1 MREMP
6 GGWSA
11 VVLDR
16 VAWMLAALY
25 AVDRVL
31 KLLAVEH
38 FFRRR
43 PPAEPTLWPSV
54 TLLQPITRGVTNL
67 AGALDA
73 RLLLDYPGELQHVL
87 ICDGGDSTI
96 LGMCRRFV
104 EASPRPVEL
113 IVLEAPPGMIASKIA
128 KLQAGL
134 ERASGTVL
142 CFVDDDILLRPD
154 ALRRLVPFLLQPGT
168 GAVFGLACYV
178 SWHNLP
184 SSLMSTFVNANALL
198 SYVPLRYL
206 VDPWTITGHC
216 YAVRHDDFWAAGG
229 FDGMGR
235 RVGDDHELARRL
247 RHIGLRSVQT
257 PIIYD
262 VENDMPTLNAYA
274 AQIKRWSIFPREAML
289 PMLTITEQAAA
300 LGGSIGNLLPGL
312 IALLALVGRR
322 RAATEALSATVSLF
336 AACYAWCEARHLGR
350 HTPLR
355 CWPLLL
361 ITALVTPFHA
371 LVVLIAGGGEVVWR
385 GRRLVVRRGGEFEV
399 IGAPRERPA
408 R

>member
-1 MREMP
+1 MRKMI

-11 VVLDR
+11 QILDR
-16 VAWMLAALY
+16 VSWILFALY
-25 AVDRVL
+25 AVDRLL

-38 FFRRR
+38 FFRHR
-43 PPAEPTLWPSV
+43 PPAEPVPWPSV

-67 AGALDA
+67 AGALAA
-73 RLLLDYPGELQHVL
+73 RRMLDYPGELQHVL
-87 ICDGGDSTI
+87 ICDGDDGEI
-96 LGMCRRFV
+96 LRVCRSFIATAR
-104 EASPRPVEL
+104 RPGKL

-134 ERASGTVL
+134 DHASGAVL

-154 ALRRLVPFLLQPGT
+154 ALRRLVPFLFQPGT

-184 SSLMSTFVNANALL
+184 TSLMSTFVNANALL
-198 SYVPLRYL
+198 TYVPLRYL

-289 PMLTITEQAAA
+289 PMLTSTEKAAA

-312 IALLALVGRR
+312 IALLALAGRR
-322 RAATEALSATVSLF
+322 RSAQGALLATLSIF
-336 AACYAWCEARHLGR
+336 AAGYAWCEARHLGR
-350 HTPLR
+350 HTPLTR
-355 CWPLLL
+355 WPLLL

-371 LVVLIAGGGEVVWR
+371 LVALNSGGAVVWR
-385 GRRLVVRRGGEFEV
+385 GRRLLVRRGGEVEV
-399 IGAPRERPA
+399 IGARLEGPPR
-408 R
+408 